1 VPGAVP
7 LRVVRTFA
15 NVAAAVESIELSEN
29 SDKAHSP
36 LSFRGRSPRNLLL
49 DLIKQ
54 IPRYARNDS
63 SFVNDVAYFEKIDSS
78 LALVRHLALAI
89 RRRHGIASA
98 TWSPIEKGGRMQWR
112 EEYSVGVAEIDD
124 QHRDLVDCIAQLRQ
138 SISAKQRWSVVH
150 AVLVRLADYVRI
162 HFAVEESL
170 MRITR
175 YPGIE
180 QHLEEHRWFRASLDD
195 LKRKTLSMNISEDMT
210 AFLADWLGSHIMRSD
225 KRVFQTLR
233 LGVALEQE
241 ERLAA

>member
-1 VPGAVP
+1 MFRYFHNRLNSPNVLTPTPTQTATRSPREAKVEAVPGAVP
-7 LRVVRTFA
+7 LRVVRAFA
-15 NVAAAVESIELSEN
+15 NVAAAVES
-29 SDKAHSP
+29 
-36 LSFRGRSPRNLLL
+36 
-49 DLIKQ
+49 
-54 IPRYARNDS
+54 
-63 SFVNDVAYFEKIDSS
+63 SS

-124 QHRDLVDCIAQLRQ
+124 QHRDLVDCIAQLRK
-138 SISAKQRWSVVH
+138 SIGAKQRWSVVH

-170 MRITR
+170 MRIHR

-180 QHLEEHRWFRASLDD
+180 QHLEEHRWFRESLDE
-195 LKRKTLSMNISEDMT
+195 LKAKTLRMNISEEMT

-225 KRVFQTLR
+225 KRVFQMLR
-233 LGVALEQE
+233 LGVAVEQE